1 MAKQIKNTDII
12 DKGVFDVFLSEV
24 AEAEKALDGLEN
36 KFSELGKKAKGS
48 VEGFDLG
55 KTADIKKLD
64 DVIQDLV
71 KSIEELSKVQ
81 KQRRDIDQALT
92 KEQKAIIKLNKD
104 NKDSVEDNR
113 IELQKLRIEKREQT
127 KIDKRAAIQIS
138 DVTSEYQKQSARL
151 QTLRDSQKDLALE
164 GKQTTAV
171 FIEQQKE
178 IDDLD
183 KTLKDV
189 DASVGQ
195 FQRSVGNYAKFA
207 KETGQ
212 VNNVVNL
219 SFKEQTTVLN
229 SLQEEYK
236 TLIVRG
242 QGATTEATNLAQ
254 AIDVLNT
261 NVKEASKA
269 NKDLIDGQKDLQKEA
284 KRSADEVERLGDK
297 LDNLQNG
304 ALAVGGVLAGGG
316 LIKSGLS
323 STQEGAEELGD
334 SMALLSFGLTGVLVA
349 FLAFT
354 KAIEDGKG
362 LFEAAKLFESTLK
375 GTGALV
381 PKLLQLRDASKD
393 FEKVTLGVGGA
404 LIKTNKGLQTFLETF
419 GGPFITAGTL
429 ESIDALKGLKE
440 ELRDLVGDLDIS
452 DNNLT
457 KLASTFEIL
466 SEKADQNTRNLEE
479 RAELT
484 QQASIISEE
493 FLSVESARLKAEV
506 SIAKERERILI
517 ESKQVFIE
525 ASRERSAAQV
535 ALTEFEGRQQLQ
547 RQQNAERFSQII
559 QDQAELDLDVLID
572 QFDNQKSINERIISD
587 ENKTVEFRKALLD
600 ETNKQFNDSFL
611 QQSETVQ
618 KLADTQKA
626 LNNLTDKSSAIT
638 QSAIDK
644 ELKLVQ
650 AKKGRVIIEEEIDK
664 ILKLSAVQQVEAIK
678 NLSLSENIT
687 IRSLEIL
694 RDRRTGEQ
702 DLLEASKELN
712 ESQAERN
719 IILEDTIAQENAL
732 KDIRDGTATA
742 TEALDTLEDDRTK
755 NRINQLTKEID
766 LRKLAGEEIVEQQQ
780 ELNDILLDLE
790 KDKTK
795 DLKTEKDKQ
804 AKDDKIAADKELSNR
819 TAVITALEEIQ
830 KQNSKRRIEGLN
842 DEIEDSKRRQQTLE
856 ILAAQ
861 GSEDAD
867 KNLANERKLQND
879 AELERKKQIRREKIE
894 EFALAGIKAYSANAG
909 EPNAVG
915 KTLTDL
921 ALVSA
926 GIRALLPAYDGY
938 DGEGT
943 DDSGPTQGN
952 RDSFG
957 GIKGFFHD
965 REQVWSKKDRS
976 AVGWRGRDEIKDIVK
991 AHDSKVGSF
1000 DTPVVVSSSGFDSSA
1015 EVLKKFDRLESA
1027 IKNQPKQQNYYD
1039 AYKKAIVEEVR
1050 EGNRVTRNHR
1060 KVGGLFGG
1068 SKN

>member
-1 MAKQIKNTDII
+1 MGQQLNNKDFLKDGI
-12 DKGVFDVFLSEV
+12 FDQFITEV

-113 IELQKLRIEKREQT
+113 IELQKLRVEKALQNKQDRRT
-127 KIDKRAAIQIS
+127 A
-138 DVTSEYQKQSARL
+138 VLTSKLTTEYQKQTAEL
-151 QTLRDSQKDLALE
+151 QDLRDKQKDLILS
-164 GKQTTAV
+164 GDTTSDT
-171 FIEQQKE
+171 FLRQNKRLQE
-178 IDDLD
+178 LD
-183 KTLKDV
+183 ETLKET
-189 DASVGQ
+189 DAQVGQ
-195 FQRSVGNYAKFA
+195 FQRSVGNYEKAGLA
-207 KETGQ
+207 AA
-212 VNNVVNL
+212 
-219 SFKEQTTVLN
+219 
-229 SLQEEYK
+229 
-236 TLIVRG
+236 R
-242 QGATTEATNLAQ
+242 ATE
-254 AIDVLNT
+254 
-261 NVKEASKA
+261 K
-269 NKDLIDGQKDLQKEA
+269 LQKSLDGIKGGA
-284 KRSADEVERLGDK
+284 AALG
-297 LDNLQNG
+297 G
-304 ALAVGGVLAGGG
+304 ILAGGG
-316 LIKSGLS
+316 LVGKALS
-323 STQEGAEELGD
+323 STQGGADGLRIATEAVD
-334 SMALLSFGLTGVLVA
+334 KSINALFASISTGV
-349 FLAFT
+349 T
-354 KAIEDGKG
+354 DAITR
-362 LFEAAKLFESTLK
+362 F
-375 GTGALV
+375 GTGATGLTKVLLGLAGAITGATKGV
-381 PKLLQLRDASKD
+381 PAFLKTLEQQAAITKATIEFERSLNDRLL
-393 FEKVTLGVGGA
+393 EGGK
-404 LIKTNKGLQTFLETF
+404 IRKGLTRTLLEQ
-419 GGPFITAGTL
+419 
-429 ESIDALKGLKE
+429 SIAFERNLAL
-440 ELRDLVGDLDIS
+440 S
-452 DNNLT
+452 DQ
-457 KLASTFEIL
+457 
-466 SEKADQNTRNLEE
+466 DTRNLIERSKFLEIAEE
-479 RAELT
+479 
-484 QQASIISEE
+484 
-493 FLSVESARLKAEV
+493 KAEEAFETETK
-506 SIAKERERILI
+506 IANGRLALAQKELKLAGDEGLLI
-517 ESKQVFIE
+517 VQAE
-525 ASRERSAAQV
+525 AKITEARSDLDQINSNRV
-535 ALTEFEGRQQLQ
+535 LQ
-547 RQQNAERFSQII
+547 RIELAERQGKILS
-559 QDQAELDLDVLID
+559 DQFELDLDLLID
-572 QFDNQKSINERIISD
+572 FTDRV
-587 ENKTVEFRKALLD
+587 KTVNEKLINNEDLSAKARQAILDDTVLSVEGAIDDQVNKFNEIENAQRKIDKATAEGELVKNVQLEQNEELNLTLEDFNRLLNLNAENLSEEAKRLGLSEIGQNRLKESILEAVTARAD
-600 ETNKQFNDSFL
+600 LIEINKEL
-611 QQSETVQ
+611 IKSEEN
-618 KLADTQKA
+618 LADDSGGDVDVSLKTSKRKTPESIRK
-626 LNNLTDKSSAIT
+626 NLT
-638 QSAIDK
+638 
-644 ELKLVQ
+644 EKLNKDIQ
-650 AKKGRVIIEEEIDK
+650 EG
-664 ILKLSAVQQVEAIK
+664 
-678 NLSLSENIT
+678 T
-687 IRSLEIL
+687 IRS
-694 RDRRTGEQ
+694 
-702 DLLEASKELN
+702 
-712 ESQAERN
+712 
-719 IILEDTIAQENAL
+719 
-732 KDIRDGTATA
+732 
-742 TEALDTLEDDRTK
+742 
-755 NRINQLTKEID
+755 TKEID
-766 LRKLAGEEIVEQQQ
+766 QRKKEIER
-780 ELNDILLDLE
+780 EATDRAIFNNEDLIGNRTELE
-790 KDKTK
+790 KELIQSFETVRALQIQLSNEVDEKEREALKNKIQREIRARENSIISLEFTTEAEIELDK
-795 DLKTEKDKQ
+795 LKTDKAVANIKKREDAEKRS
-804 AKDDKIAADKELSNR
+804 IA
-819 TAVITALEEIQ
+819 VVQTALGAAIDQ
-830 KQNSKRRIEGLN
+830 DNKRRRKAID